1 MSQAKAD
8 TTKPTGSERLSQR
21 ITDDVR
27 FMIQNRALTEG
38 DKLPTEREL
47 AESYEVS
54 RLAVR
59 EAMRN
64 LEESGLISI
73 RKGRYG
79 GAFVTPSV
87 SPVFSR
93 TLKDMVSMGAAS
105 IENMIEARGMIM
117 GQVVQMACASRTES
131 DLADLQEQLALVR
144 RRPTSSDNMD
154 ERTSQ
159 ALNFNVYIARAAGN
173 PVLVTLVEAL
183 TSSMEDLVRPIRPS
197 SFAPLVTYYTQMVD
211 AIEAR
216 NPDAAASAM
225 SNYLESIKGELLGRI
240 R

>member
-1 MSQAKAD
+1 MVQMQSD
-8 TTKPTGSERLSQR
+8 DGKPRTSERLSQR

-27 FMIQNRALTEG
+27 FMIQNRSLAEG

-64 LEESGLISI
+64 LEESGLITI

-79 GAFVTPSV
+79 GAFVAPSS
-87 SPVFSR
+87 SPVVSR
-93 TLKDMVSMGAAS
+93 TLKDMVSIGAAS
-105 IENMIEARGMIM
+105 IENMIESRSAIM
-117 GQVVQMACASRTES
+117 GEVVRLAAVRRTEQ
-131 DLADLQEQLALVR
+131 DLEKLQEQLSLAR
-144 RRPTSSDNMD
+144 RRPTAEDDMD
-154 ERTSQ
+154 ARTSQ
-159 ALNFNVYIARAAGN
+159 ALNFNVYIARASKN

-183 TSSMEDLVRPIRPS
+183 TSSMESLVRPIRPS
-197 SFAPLVTYYTQMVD
+197 SYAPLVRYYSD
-211 AIEAR
+211 IIEAIEQQNA
-216 NPDAAASAM
+216 DAAAQAM
-225 SNYLESIKGELLGRI
+225 RGYLDSIKGELLGRV